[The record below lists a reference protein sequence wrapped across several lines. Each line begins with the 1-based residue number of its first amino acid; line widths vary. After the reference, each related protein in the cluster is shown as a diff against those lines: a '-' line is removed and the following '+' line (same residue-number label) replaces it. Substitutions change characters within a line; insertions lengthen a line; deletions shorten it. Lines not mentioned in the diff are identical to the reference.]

1 MFKFLRAAVPLGALL
16 AASPVFAAPPDFNG
30 QWRLNRE
37 ASDDVAAKVKE
48 AAGSQ
53 YVSGAK
59 GFGSF
64 TIFPWTSFSEGQRV
78 LLRDVLLAGVGAF
91 DRLEIEQAGDEVKTI
106 HGEDGLRIF
115 NLKRASAGTS
125 VMTGEKVKREARW
138 QGEQLVLES
147 SSGKLSTVEVLTR
160 YPERDQVIEV
170 FRIEMDLL
178 ERPLELKLVYDRARP
193 AP

>member
-1 MFKFLRAAVPLGALL
+1 MFKSLCAAGLAGLLL
-16 AASPVFAAPPDFNG
+16 AGAAAAAPPDFNG
-30 QWRLNRE
+30 EWRLDK
-37 ASDDVAAKVKE
+37 AKSDDVAAKVGE

-53 YVSGAK
+53 YVSSAK

-64 TIFPWTSFSEGQRV
+64 TIFPWTSFGEGQRV
-78 LLRDVLLAGVGAF
+78 LLRDALLAGVAAF
-91 DRLEIEQAGDEVKTI
+91 DRLEIEQKGDEIKTV
-106 HGEDGLRIF
+106 HGEDGVRIF

-125 VMTGEKVKREARW
+125 VTGEKVKREARW

-147 SSGKLSTVEVLTR
+147 SSGKLKTLEVLTR
-160 YPERDQVIEV
+160 YAERDQVIEV

-178 ERPLELKLVYDRARP
+178 EKPIELKLVYDRARP

>member
-1 MFKFLRAAVPLGALL
+1 MFKFLRAAAALAALL
-16 AASPVFAAPPDFNG
+16 ATPPVGAAPPDFNG
-30 QWRLNRE
+30 EWRLNRE
-37 ASDDVAAKVKE
+37 ASDDVAAKVKQ

-78 LLRDVLLAGVGAF
+78 LLRDVLLAGVSAF
-91 DRLEIEQAGDEVKTI
+91 EQLEIEQAEDEVKTV
-106 HGEDGLRIF
+106 HGEDGVRIF
-115 NLKRASAGTS
+115 NLKRASAGTA
-125 VMTGEKVKREARW
+125 MLTGEKVKREARW

-147 SSGKLSTVEVLTR
+147 SSGKLHTTEVLTR
-160 YPERDQVIEV
+160 YAERDQVIDV

-178 ERPLELKLVYDRARP
+178 EHPLELKLVYDRVKT

>member
-1 MFKFLRAAVPLGALL
+1 MFKSLSAASLAALL
-16 AASPVFAAPPDFNG
+16 LAPPAAAAPPDFNG

-37 ASDDVAAKVKE
+37 ASDDVAARIKE

-53 YVSGAK
+53 YVSSAK

-64 TIFPWTSFSEGQRV
+64 TILPWTSFSEGQRV
-78 LLRDVLLAGVGAF
+78 LLRDALLAGVPAF
-91 DRLEIEQAGDEVKTI
+91 EQLEIEQKGDEVRTV
-106 HGEDGLRIF
+106 HGEDGVRNF
-115 NLKRASAGTS
+115 NLKRASTGTALA
-125 VMTGEKVKREARW
+125 TGEKVKREARW

-147 SSGKLSTVEVLTR
+147 SSGKLRTLEVLTR
-160 YPERDQVIEV
+160 YAERDQVIEV

-178 ERPLELKLVYDRARP
+178 EKPIELKLVYDRARP